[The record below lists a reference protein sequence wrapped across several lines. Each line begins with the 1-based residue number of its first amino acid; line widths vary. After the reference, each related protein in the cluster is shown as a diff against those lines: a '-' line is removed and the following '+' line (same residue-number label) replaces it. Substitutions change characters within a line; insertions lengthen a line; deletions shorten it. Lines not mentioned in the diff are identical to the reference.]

1 MRKLVF
7 GATLSMLVFQASPV
21 FAQAGVAIADP
32 VGPLTCATSEGRS
45 ACDDEATRTEKL
57 FQFWGNGYTPSR
69 EFMAKVEENQTK
81 TREARMHVEHE
92 RRIAS
97 EEAQADARIL
107 EYCSASGLEPNCLE
121 GRLEILNG
129 D

>member
-21 FAQAGVAIADP
+21 FAQAEVATADP
-32 VGPLTCATSEGRS
+32 VWP
-45 ACDDEATRTEKL
+45 
-57 FQFWGNGYTPSR
+57 
-69 EFMAKVEENQTK
+69 K
-81 TREARMHVEHE
+81 TREARMYVEHE
-92 RRIAS
+92 RMVAF
-97 EEAQADARIL
+97 EEAQADVSFL